1 MKRSS
6 SQLKLLA
13 RTSMAGHYGVLVSS
27 MLLFFVITLFLESIP
42 GMIIGNGSSVGNLA
56 LQSVISLIISLLTSV
71 VSVGLI
77 RIALS
82 VIRRQPYGIGD
93 LFYAFSHHPD
103 RFIIVAFIRALVS
116 TVCQLPSWF
125 FRSSFFHFSA
135 GSLFS
140 WRVLLPNLLWTLVG
154 TFLSTIILLA
164 FALANT
170 LMIDNDDLSAV
181 EALRESSRLMKGN
194 KGRLFYIDL
203 SFLGLMF
210 LSVFTCYIGM
220 LWVYPYVIMT
230 EAYFYLDVT
239 GELDRNGTSQNGYDS
254 YGYNGGYENGGGFY
268 SDTGNPYG
276 SHNDFYG
283 DASTGGGNS
292 RSYPH
297 GDRHAS
303 DYIEYPEDTYSVSPD
318 QTTDEERG

>member
-13 RTSMAGHYGVLVSS
+13 RTAMAGNYGVLVSS
-27 MLLFFVITLFLESIP
+27 MLLFFVITLLLESIP
-42 GMIIGNGSSVGNLA
+42 GMIIGTGRSMGNLA
-56 LQSVISLIISLLTSV
+56 LQSVVSLIISLLTSV
-71 VSVGLI
+71 VSVGLV

-82 VIRRQPYGIGD
+82 VARRQPYGIGD
-93 LFYAFSHHPD
+93 LFYAFYHHPD

-116 TVCQLPSWF
+116 TVCQLPSYF
-125 FRSSFFHFSA
+125 FTSSFSHR
-135 GSLFS
+135 SLGTIFS
-140 WRVLLPNLLWTLVG
+140 WQVFLPNLLWTLVG
-154 TFLSTIILLA
+154 TFLSTVILLA
-164 FALANT
+164 LALANT
-170 LMIDNDDLSAV
+170 LMIDNDDLSAM

-239 GELDRNGTSQNGYDS
+239 GELDRGGASQNGYGS
-254 YGYNGGYENGGGFY
+254 YGYNGGYGNNGGFY
-268 SDTGNPYG
+268 GSDGSYGNNRGFYGGNGDSYG
-276 SHNDFYG
+276 S
-283 DASTGGGNS
+283 NS
-292 RSYPH
+292 SYPH

-318 QTTDEERG
+318 QTTDEEHD

>member
-13 RTSMAGHYGVLVSS
+13 RTAMAGNYGVLVSS
-27 MLLFFVITLFLESIP
+27 MLLFFVITLLLESIP
-42 GMIIGNGSSVGNLA
+42 GMIIGTIRSMGNLA
-56 LQSVISLIISLLTSV
+56 MQSVILLIISLLTSV
-71 VSVGLI
+71 ISVGLI
-77 RIALS
+77 RIALR

-116 TVCQLPSWF
+116 TVCQLPSYF
-125 FRSSFFHFSA
+125 FTSSFFHR
-135 GSLFS
+135 SLGTVFS
-140 WRVLLPNLLWTLVG
+140 WQVFLPNLLWMLVG
-154 TFLSTIILLA
+154 TFLSTVILLA
-164 FALANT
+164 LALANT
-170 LMIDNDDLSAV
+170 LMIDNDDLSAM
-181 EALRESSRLMKGN
+181 EALRESSQLMKGN

-203 SFLGLMF
+203 SFLGLIF

-230 EAYFYLDVT
+230 EEYFYLDVT
-239 GELDRNGTSQNGYDS
+239 GELDRNGASQNGYDS
-254 YGYNGGYENGGGFY
+254 YRYNGGYRNGGFY
-268 SDTGNPYG
+268 TDTDSPYG
-276 SHNDFYG
+276 SNNGSYG
-283 DASTGGGNS
+283 DASTDGSDS

-303 DYIEYPEDTYSVSPD
+303 DYIEYPEDTYNLSPD
-318 QTTDEERG
+318 RLSDEERG

>member
-13 RTSMAGHYGVLVSS
+13 RTAMAGHYGVLVSS
-27 MLLFFVITLFLESIP
+27 MLLFFILTFMLESIP
-42 GMIIGNGSSVGNLA
+42 GMIIGNRRTISSLA
-56 LQSVISLIISLLTSV
+56 LQSVIMLIISLLTSV
-71 VSVGLI
+71 ISVGLI

-116 TVCQLPSWF
+116 TICQLPSYLF
-125 FRSSFFHFSA
+125 TSGFSYRSI
-135 GSLFS
+135 GSIFS
-140 WRVLLPNLLWTLVG
+140 WQVLLPNLLWTLAG
-154 TFLSTIILLA
+154 IFLSTVILLA
-164 FALANT
+164 LALANT
-170 LMIDNDDLSAV
+170 LMIDNDDLSAM

-203 SFLGLMF
+203 SFLGLIF

-239 GELDRNGTSQNGYDS
+239 GELDRTDAPQNG
-254 YGYNGGYENGGGFY
+254 
-268 SDTGNPYG
+268 
-276 SHNDFYG
+276 
-283 DASTGGGNS
+283 
-292 RSYPH
+292 
-297 GDRHAS
+297 HAA
-303 DYIEYPEDTYSVSPD
+303 DPVEYPEDTYCIPAD
-318 QTTDEERG
+318 QSSDGKHD